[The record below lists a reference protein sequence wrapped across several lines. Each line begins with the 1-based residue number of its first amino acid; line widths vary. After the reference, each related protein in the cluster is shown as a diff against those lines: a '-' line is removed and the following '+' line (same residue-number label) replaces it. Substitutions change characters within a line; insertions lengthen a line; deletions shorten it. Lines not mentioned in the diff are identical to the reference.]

1 MTLSKEEKRL
11 ALQIASDELHGFLK
25 PQAHKI
31 KQDKN
36 FPQFLM
42 SKCGVFVSL
51 YVGKQLRGCIGTFS
65 EEKPLH
71 KNIRKMAHAAATQDS
86 RFPSIRAEE
95 LDLLRIEISIL
106 SPRLAIEG
114 PEEIE
119 IGKHGIYLES
129 GSNRGTLLPQ
139 VAVNQQWTVEEFLG
153 NCAQNKAGLAWDGW
167 KSARLFTYEAIIF
180 DSGLED

>member
-1 MTLSKEEKRL
+1 MV
-11 ALQIASDELHGFLK
+11 LQIARDEVHGFLI

-31 KQDKN
+31 KQDKI
-36 FPQFLM
+36 FPQFLK

-71 KNIRKMAHAAATQDS
+71 QNIRKMALAAATQDS
-86 RFPSIRAEE
+86 RFSSIRAEE
-95 LDLLRIEISIL
+95 LNLLRIEISIL
-106 SPRLAIEG
+106 SPRSAIEG
-114 PEEIE
+114 PDEIE

-129 GSNRGTLLPQ
+129 GPNRGTLLPQ

-153 NCAQNKAGLAWDGW
+153 NCAQNKAGLDWDGW

-180 DSGLED
+180 DSSLED